1 MTTSNRNRTRIR
13 RACLTVAVSLLAAL
27 PATSFAQPTPASGAT
42 PPSPATPSST
52 APNAPS
58 AADLESARE
67 LFKEGRE
74 ARQNG
79 DLRRALDRF
88 KAAHAYGQTPVTA
101 LELGRTHVQL
111 GELVEGREMLLSVA
125 RMKVQ
130 ADETEKSAAAR
141 TEAADLAEEVKKRIP
156 SVSVKLTGV
165 ASDSAASL
173 TVDGFAVPIVGLV
186 GIRKANPG
194 KHVVVA
200 RAGTHEE
207 TRNVELEE
215 GKTQDVTIDLAG
227 TGATTVPGPVTG
239 PDTSTG
245 KVISPVTWIG
255 LGVGAL
261 GLGVGAVGGIV
272 ALGKAS
278 NVNKACTDTHCP
290 PSAKGDV
297 DAGRTAATISTIG
310 FAVGG
315 AGVITAAVGYF
326 LLSKPKAA
334 ASAAS
339 RARLSVMPFVTA
351 TSVGLDGSF

>member
-1 MTTSNRNRTRIR
+1 MTTSNRNLARIR
-13 RACLTVAVSLLAAL
+13 RACLTLAISLLTAL
-27 PATSFAQPTPASGAT
+27 PATSFAQPAPA
-42 PPSPATPSST
+42 SPATPASA
-52 APNAPS
+52 APSGPPS

-101 LELGRTHVQL
+101 LELGRTHIQL

-173 TVDGFAVPIVGLV
+173 TVDGFAVPIVGLN

-207 TRNVELEE
+207 TRNVDLDE
-215 GKTQDVTIDLAG
+215 GKTQEVTIDLAG
-227 TGATTVPGPVTG
+227 AGATSTVTGPVTV

-245 KVISPVTWIG
+245 KQISPVTWIG
-255 LGVGAL
+255 LGVGAI

-290 PSAKGDV
+290 PSAKDDV

-310 FAVGG
+310 FVVGG

-339 RARLSVMPFVTA
+339 SARLSVMPFVTA